1 MSRDTIRGLL
11 IVLGLAIVATV
22 FSTTSRAVADAVF
35 GAIGLIFI
43 CLMWYFGYRWYR
55 ENRMAISLMPDR
67 QRNVLYAGMGAVT
80 VSAKKLHRH
89 EGIEKVGMSAWVE
102 LQGLAQLSP
111 SEPTISE
118 CGEQT
123 DLDRC
128 EQDLGT
134 PKTEG
139 GLQNGSGIWRSVHT
153 VALSY

>member
-67 QRNVLYAGMGAVT
+67 QRNVLYAGMGALT
-80 VSAKKLHRH
+80 VAFGCYSIDAFGLVDL
-89 EGIEKVGMSAWVE
+89 GSFFPIMVIG
-102 LQGLAQLSP
+102 GLAGAFAMFWAVQESKRYYL
-111 SEPTISE
+111 
-118 CGEQT
+118 
-123 DLDRC
+123 
-128 EQDLGT
+128 
-134 PKTEG
+134 
-139 GLQNGSGIWRSVHT
+139 
-153 VALSY
+153 